1 MRTET
6 SRRGGFTLVEI
17 MIVVAIIGLL
27 AAIAIPNFVKART
40 QSQKNACIEN
50 LRQIFYAKATWA
62 LENKKSTT
70 DVPLNTDLYGLAL
83 YIREEPTCP
92 ADGNSYNL
100 LQMSAKPECPLGP
113 TAGHTL

>member
-50 LRQIFYAKATWA
+50 LRQVFYAKATWA
-62 LENKKSTT
+62 MENKKSTT
-70 DVPLNTDLYGLAL
+70 DTPTASDLYGSAL

-92 ADGNSYNL
+92 ATGNAYSIL
-100 LQMSAKPECPLGP
+100 GMGLKPTCTSVPD
-113 TAGHTL
+113 HTL